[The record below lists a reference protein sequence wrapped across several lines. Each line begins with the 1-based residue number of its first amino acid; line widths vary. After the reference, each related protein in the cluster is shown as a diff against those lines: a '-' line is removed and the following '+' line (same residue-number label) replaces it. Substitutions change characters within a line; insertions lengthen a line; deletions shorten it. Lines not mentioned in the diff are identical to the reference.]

1 MHLMDLQCI
10 AKNIVLQE
18 INSEIFIYIFSD
30 IFTDILVWNV
40 ATLEI

>member
-1 MHLMDLQCI
+1 MDLQCI

-30 IFTDILVWNV
+30 ICTDILVWNV